1 MGRPATIVPFPLP
14 GYDPVRIC
22 LVITE
27 LEPGGAERALV
38 HLACGLQD
46 RSHSVSVISLKPFP
60 GPARR
65 ELTRRLEQRN
75 IATSSL
81 GMQNLSGLPGAR
93 KRLRTLIG
101 RLQPDL
107 VQAFLHHANIL
118 TAMVRRRGDPWKL
131 VAGYRVADPGRWR
144 RFLENRYRKRWSH
157 LACVSNDVAS
167 DVIRRLH
174 VDPSRV
180 TTIPNGVEI
189 TAFRDAQS
197 RPSEQ
202 WGLRAGRRMLG
213 YVGRLHPQKGILPL
227 VDHLP
232 RLFDSLPEHDLVI
245 VGEGPQQHAIQRQV
259 DKHGLGERVTFPG
272 WSDDIPSLMA
282 SLDLLLLPS
291 GWEGMPNVILE
302 AMAAGIPVVS
312 FAVHGISELLGNTDS
327 PQVAAASDYQSL
339 CQKVVD
345 IARSPD
351 LSRQLGQRN
360 AISAEQFSIPEM
372 VARYN
377 QLYDDLCGV

>member
-1 MGRPATIVPFPLP
+1 M
-14 GYDPVRIC
+14 RIC

-60 GPARR
+60 GPARS

-81 GMQNLSGLPGAR
+81 GMQNLCGLPGAR
-93 KRLRTLIG
+93 RRLRTLIG
-101 RLQPDL
+101 HFQPDL

-118 TAMVRRRGDPWKL
+118 TAMVRRRADPWKL

-144 RFLENRYRKRWSH
+144 RFLENRYRKRWCH
-157 LACVSNDVAS
+157 LTCVSNDVAS
-167 DVIRRLH
+167 DVVSRLH

-189 TAFRDAQS
+189 TAYRDAQS
-197 RPSEQ
+197 MPSEK
-202 WGLRAGRRMLG
+202 WGLRASRRMLG

-232 RLFDSLPEHDLVI
+232 RLFESLPEHDLVI
-245 VGEGPQQHAIQRQV
+245 VGEGPQQQAIQHQV
-259 DKHGLGERVTFPG
+259 DKHGLGERVTVPG

-327 PQVAAASDYQSL
+327 PQVAVAGDYRSL

-345 IARSPD
+345 IVRSPD
-351 LSRQLGQRN
+351 LSSQLGQQN
-360 AISAEQFSIPEM
+360 AISAEQFSIPLM
-372 VARYN
+372 VDRYN